1 MARNFTHLLES
12 LKYLLFLGSRSVT
25 FTGDGNFL
33 KKAPGDYEEVLTP
46 EGLTLQIQIIH
57 ARTNVLG
64 VTDSYNKN
72 EALRSGNKLTGPLPS
87 NLFGS
92 IDDVN
97 NIPAQN
103 LQQGVFCYHNIAQGY
118 KIYVF
123 AYLEYYRRY
132 ASYSGQNIL
141 ELEVKNTLH
150 TRDLMIY
157 GLSFVVTTA
166 SIPAFETF
174 LSMPLGDYYTPNT
187 WKYYFNQSINEGLAG
202 NFDKFLM
209 YDPSIRLLELMF
221 SRRVEMLN
229 YIAAF
234 EHWGSWDFDGQDEAD
249 IFLDLVISVPEDEK
263 VALYNSFFN
272 IQVIEG
278 EETTLFINAM
288 KSENLG
294 SFSEIKLQVVI
305 FLLQCWYK
313 KISEEGLASSIEN
326 QVMNLPVNRIIPIIG
341 RKTYENML
349 TGAPTQPNGPVVQS
363 EFIIEGV
370 RINRIIM
377 YIAPM
382 VGDDPVPEDYKV
394 HGEVLDGTVF
404 PYEMIL
410 GGVPFYPEEK
420 LGLQAGRVYPFPAFA
435 LFAIDEA
442 LSEKISILNIIG
454 GIAGIAGI
462 FIPFFRLAQGLAL
475 AENLTALG
483 LGILGFQIDAGFG
496 EILKAEEAQPQG
508 HIFLM
513 AFNFITA
520 YYGGTGLYDAYKTY
534 RALMIKDYESFLNA
548 WGLYQNTTYFQDLLS
563 AENSKALDLKDH
575 MQKYLDNYQK
585 LLQYDDNGQ

>member
-1 MARNFTHLLES
+1 MARNFTHLMES
-12 LKYLLFLGSRSVT
+12 MKYLLFLGSRSVT

-72 EALRSGNKLTGPLPS
+72 EALRAGNKLTGPLPT

-103 LQQGVFCYHNIAQGY
+103 LQQGVFCYHNTAQGY

-166 SIPAFETF
+166 SISAFETF
-174 LSMPLGDYYTPNT
+174 LSMPMGDYYTPNT

-209 YDPSIRLLELMF
+209 YDPAIRLLELMF

-234 EHWGSWDFDGQDEAD
+234 EHWGSWDFDGQNEAD

-272 IQVIEG
+272 VQVIEG

-288 KSENLG
+288 QSANLG
-294 SFSEIKLQVVI
+294 SYPEIKLQIVI

-313 KISEEGLASSIEN
+313 KISEEGDIANVES
-326 QVMNLPVNRIIPIIG
+326 QVRNLPANRIIPIIG
-341 RKTYENML
+341 EKLIEN
-349 TGAPTQPNGPVVQS
+349 TVAGPTQTIGPEIQS
-363 EFIIEGV
+363 EFLPTGV
-370 RINRIIM
+370 LINRILI
-377 YIAPM
+377 YTRENIN
-382 VGDDPVPEDYKV
+382 DNYLTQKDYTV
-394 HGEVLDGTVF
+394 DGETLDGTVF
-404 PYEMIL
+404 AYSTIL
-410 GGVPFYPEEK
+410 GGVPFYPAEI
-420 LGLQAGRVYPFPAFA
+420 LGLQAGRIYPFPAFA

-442 LSEKISILNIIG
+442 LTKKISVLQIIG
-454 GIAGIAGI
+454 NIAGIAGI

-508 HIFLM
+508 LIFLM

-520 YYGGTGLYDAYKTY
+520 YYGKTGLYDAYRTY
-534 RALMIKDYESFLNA
+534 GPLMIKDYESFLNV
-548 WGLYQNTTYFQDLLS
+548 WGLYQNTSFFQELLS
-563 AENSKALDLKDH
+563 AGNENAIKLSDQ
-575 MQKYLDNYQK
+575 MQIYLNNYDK
-585 LLQYDDNGQ
+585 LLQYNTNGQ